1 MADQEFKRHLV
12 ALQEAID
19 EAAEGQL
26 SGALHLRL
34 CAEAKALHDL
44 WAEQLPK
51 RVRQANVERLASL
64 IREAEM
70 EAHAVEVKMAALRP
84 PKSAK
89 TPLMCFKDRH
99 IPEFATKNPD
109 ESVEEVLRLL
119 HDAYE
124 QLSEEGKA
132 PYRAAADAD
141 LARYTQALKRYQE
154 AHEEALR
161 ERQRAHDLLA
171 VFRRELRN
179 EW

>member
-1 MADQEFKRHLV
+1 MSDQEFQRHLV

-34 CAEAKALHDL
+34 CAESKALHDL

-51 RVRQANVERLASL
+51 RVRQANIERLAGL
-64 IREAEM
+64 IREAEAV
-70 EAHAVEVKMAALRP
+70 AHAVEVRMATLRP

-99 IPEFATKNPD
+99 IPEFARNNPD
-109 ESVEEVLRLL
+109 APVEAVKSLL
-119 HDAYE
+119 HDAFE
-124 QLSEEGKA
+124 QLSEEQRA
-132 PYRAAADAD
+132 PYEAAADAD
-141 LARYTQALKRYQE
+141 QVRYAQALKTYQE
-154 AHEEALR
+154 THEEALR
-161 ERQRAHDLLA
+161 ERRRAHDLLA